1 MPSLAIRSIGQIL
14 AKNAKSALKKIAE
27 RQSAVF
33 ILLFVNLGHYCDF
46 IFSISLILSF
56 AMVECHIGKKCELIS
71 TIFINFKRI
80 SMQER
85 AELHKSIWKV
95 ANELRGSVD
104 GWDFK
109 AYVLI
114 TLFYR
119 FISEDITNYIN
130 QWQREANS
138 NAQDYSTLSDEVALK
153 AKDELVKR
161 KGYFILPSQLFSN
174 VVKRIKTDRIFAE
187 DELNIAL
194 KEIFKSIEKSSS
206 GEASEENFKGLFSD
220 FRFDSNSLGK
230 TTSDK
235 NKMIAKILN
244 AIAELNFG
252 DIKQSKIDLFG
263 DAYEY
268 LMRMYASSAG
278 KSGGEYFTPQEV
290 SRLLALLTSHNLK
303 EVNKVYD
310 PACGSGSL
318 LLQVAKLYSK
328 DGEISVGKGFF
339 GQEKNITSYN
349 LARMNM
355 IIHHINYNKSFIAH
369 GDTLLHPEEKHKAN
383 EPFDIIVS
391 NPPYSTAW
399 EGEDNA
405 TLMRDTRFTPA
416 GALAPKSKSDLAF
429 VMHILAWLS
438 EKGVAAIVEFPGVLY
453 RSGAEAKIRQYLI
466 KNNFIDCVIQ
476 LPENLFFGVSIATCI
491 IVLKKNKADSKTLFI
506 NASEFFIKATNKNKL
521 SDENIN
527 EIVKLYAKR
536 ENVPHIAALVK
547 NENILKDESVNLS
560 VSSYVEAKDTRVK
573 VDIKALNKELIDI
586 VKRQES
592 LRASI
597 DEIVRDLEGE

>member
-1 MPSLAIRSIGQIL
+1 
-14 AKNAKSALKKIAE
+14 
-27 RQSAVF
+27 
-33 ILLFVNLGHYCDF
+33 
-46 IFSISLILSF
+46 
-56 AMVECHIGKKCELIS
+56 
-71 TIFINFKRI
+71 
-80 SMQER
+80 MQER

-119 FISEDITNYIN
+119 FISEDITEYIN
-130 QWQREANS
+130 EQERQANS
-138 NAQDYSTLSDEVALK
+138 NAQDYSTLSDEVAIN
-153 AKDELVKR
+153 AKDKMLDI

-174 VVKRIKTDRIFAE
+174 VIKRIKTDRIFAE
-187 DELNIAL
+187 DKLNTAL
-194 KEIFKSIEKSSS
+194 KEIFDSIEKSSS
-206 GEASEENFKGLFSD
+206 GKASEENFKGLFED
-220 FRFDSNSLGK
+220 FRFDSNALGK
-230 TTSDK
+230 EVADK
-235 NKMIAKILN
+235 NKTLVKLLN
-244 AIAELNFG
+244 AINELNFG

-290 SRLLALLTSHNLK
+290 SRLLALLTSHNQK

-318 LLQVAKLYSK
+318 LLQVAKIYSK
-328 DGEISVGKGFF
+328 DGKISVGKGFF

-369 GDTLLHPEEKHKAN
+369 GDTLLHPEEKHRQN

-391 NPPYSTAW
+391 NPPYSTTW

-438 EKGVAAIVEFPGVLY
+438 EKGAAAIVEFPGVLY

-466 KNNFIDCVIQ
+466 KNNFIDCIIQ

-491 IVLKKNKADSKTLFI
+491 IILKKNKTDSKTLFI

-527 EIVKLYAKR
+527 EIFNLYAKR

-547 NENILKDESVNLS
+547 NEDILEKGNEVNLS
-560 VSSYVEAKDTRVK
+560 VSSYVEPKDTRVK

-586 VKRQES
+586 VKRQET
-592 LRASI
+592 LRTSI
-597 DEIVRDLEGE
+597 DEIVRDLEK

>member
-1 MPSLAIRSIGQIL
+1 
-14 AKNAKSALKKIAE
+14 
-27 RQSAVF
+27 
-33 ILLFVNLGHYCDF
+33 
-46 IFSISLILSF
+46 
-56 AMVECHIGKKCELIS
+56 
-71 TIFINFKRI
+71 
-80 SMQER
+80 MQER

-130 QWQREANS
+130 EWQREAEP

-153 AKDELVKR
+153 AKGELVKR

-194 KEIFKSIEKSSS
+194 EEIFKSIEKSSS

-235 NKMIAKILN
+235 NKTIAKILN

-328 DGEISVGKGFF
+328 DGEISVGKGFY

-466 KNNFIDCVIQ
+466 KNNFIDCIIQ